1 MDVRFVVIA
10 PASVKRSVTV
20 RLPIL
25 VGRSD
30 EARFRLRQDSVSR
43 RHCEFFIE
51 DDAVHVRD
59 LGSTNGTFLDG
70 AEIAA
75 DTATVVPPGAVV
87 QVGGMAFRV
96 DYESAARGSTDDDTV
111 PLAAV
116 EEAEAAEAEA
126 AEEAEAEEAEESG
139 EAAGA
144 GTDFA
149 AIDPAE
155 QPSADGLEWPTDE
168 AAAPPAADEKLD
180 DFFRSLS

>member
-116 EEAEAAEAEA
+116 EEAEAAEAAEA
-126 AEEAEAEEAEESG
+126 EEAEEAEESG

>member
-1 MDVRFVVIA
+1 MDVRFVVVS
-10 PASVKRSVTV
+10 PASLERSVAV

-70 AEIAA
+70 KEIAA
-75 DTATVVPPGAVV
+75 DAATVVRPGAVV
-87 QVGGMAFRV
+87 QVGGIAFRV
-96 DYESAARGSTDDDTV
+96 DYEPAARRSATSDDDTV

-116 EEAEAAEAEA
+116 AQAGAAESDEA
-126 AEEAEAEEAEESG
+126 P

-144 GTDFA
+144 YTAFA
-149 AIDPAE
+149 GSEQAE
-155 QPSADGLEWPTDE
+155 QPPAEGLEWPTDE

>member
-116 EEAEAAEAEA
+116 EEAEAAEAE
-126 AEEAEAEEAEESG
+126 EAEEAEESG

>member
-1 MDVRFVVIA
+1 MDVRFVVVA
-10 PASVKRSVTV
+10 PASVKRSVAV

-96 DYESAARGSTDDDTV
+96 EYEPAARRSATSDDDTV

-116 EEAEAAEAEA
+116 EAAE
-126 AEEAEAEEAEESG
+126 SD

-144 GTDFA
+144 DTAFA
-149 AIDPAE
+149 GIEPAE
-155 QPSADGLEWPTDE
+155 QPPADGIEWPTDE

>member
-116 EEAEAAEAEA
+116 EEAEAAEAE
-126 AEEAEAEEAEESG
+126 EAEESG

>member
-1 MDVRFVVIA
+1 
-10 PASVKRSVTV
+10 
-20 RLPIL
+20 
-25 VGRSD
+25 
-30 EARFRLRQDSVSR
+30 
-43 RHCEFFIE
+43 
-51 DDAVHVRD
+51 
-59 LGSTNGTFLDG
+59 
-70 AEIAA
+70 
-75 DTATVVPPGAVV
+75 
-87 QVGGMAFRV
+87 MAFRV
-96 DYESAARGSTDDDTV
+96 DYEPAARGSTDDDTV

-116 EEAEAAEAEA
+116 EEAEA
-126 AEEAEAEEAEESG
+126 AEAEEAEESG

>member
-1 MDVRFVVIA
+1 MDVRFVVVS
-10 PASVKRSVTV
+10 PASLKRSVAV

-43 RHCEFFIE
+43 RHCEVFIE

-70 AEIAA
+70 KEIAA
-75 DTATVVPPGAVV
+75 DAATVVPPGAVV

-96 DYESAARGSTDDDTV
+96 DYEPAARRSATSDDDTV

-116 EEAEAAEAEA
+116 AEAEA
-126 AEEAEAEEAEESG
+126 AESDEAA

-144 GTDFA
+144 DTAFA
-149 AIDPAE
+149 GSEQAE
-155 QPSADGLEWPTDE
+155 QPPAEGLEWPTDE

>member
-96 DYESAARGSTDDDTV
+96 DYEPAARGSTDDDTV

-126 AEEAEAEEAEESG
+126 AEAAEAEEAEESG

>member
-1 MDVRFVVIA
+1 MDVRFVVVS
-10 PASVKRSVTV
+10 PASLKRSVAV

-70 AEIAA
+70 EEIAA

-87 QVGGMAFRV
+87 QVGGIAFRV
-96 DYESAARGSTDDDTV
+96 DYEPAARRSATSDDDTV

-116 EEAEAAEAEA
+116 AEAEA
-126 AEEAEAEEAEESG
+126 AESDEAA

-144 GTDFA
+144 DTAFA
-149 AIDPAE
+149 GSEQAE
-155 QPSADGLEWPTDE
+155 QPPADGAEWPTDE
-168 AAAPPAADEKLD
+168 AAASPAGDEKLD

>member
-1 MDVRFVVIA
+1 MDVRFVVVS
-10 PASVKRSVTV
+10 PASLKRSVAV

-75 DTATVVPPGAVV
+75 ETATVVPPGAVV

-96 DYESAARGSTDDDTV
+96 DYEPAARGSTDDDTV
-111 PLAAV
+111 PLP
-116 EEAEAAEAEA
+116 AAEAD
-126 AEEAEAEEAEESG
+126 EAEESG
-139 EAAGA
+139 EAAEA
-144 GTDFA
+144 GTAFA

-168 AAAPPAADEKLD
+168 AAAPAPAADEKLD

>member
-96 DYESAARGSTDDDTV
+96 DYEPAARGSTDDDTV

-116 EEAEAAEAEA
+116 EEAEA
-126 AEEAEAEEAEESG
+126 AEAEEAEESG

>member
-126 AEEAEAEEAEESG
+126 AEAAEAEEAEESG

>member
-1 MDVRFVVIA
+1 MDVRFVVVS
-10 PASVKRSVTV
+10 PASLKRSVAV

-30 EARFRLRQDSVSR
+30 EARFRLLQDSVSR

-51 DDAVHVRD
+51 EDAVYVRD

-70 AEIAA
+70 EEVAA
-75 DTATVVPPGAVV
+75 DAATVVPPGAVV
-87 QVGGMAFRV
+87 QIGGIAFRV
-96 DYESAARGSTDDDTV
+96 DYEPTARRSATSDDDTV
-111 PLAAV
+111 PLPAV
-116 EEAEAAEAEA
+116 EAVEAV
-126 AEEAEAEEAEESG
+126 ESG